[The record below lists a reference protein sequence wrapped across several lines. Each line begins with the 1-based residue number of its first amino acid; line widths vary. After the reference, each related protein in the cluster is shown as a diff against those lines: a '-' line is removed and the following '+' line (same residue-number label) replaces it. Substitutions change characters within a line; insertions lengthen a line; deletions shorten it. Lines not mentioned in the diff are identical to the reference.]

1 MAITD
6 VRQLRSLR
14 LTERMGDKVSIQ
26 MSATLELL
34 IINDQKNPSF
44 AEILADTNTWP
55 NNYNQPIP
63 QLDDKATVNG
73 VELIVN
79 SRELEWY
86 DDNERAV
93 RMTITYAAKDDAPDQ
108 EKPTT
113 TDPQAW
119 KRISIQTQQMNKPAF
134 GWLTEAAAQQGI
146 AGQQDFA
153 RNSAGDPVDGL
164 EEDVAMVKMVYTNTQ
179 VADPNFTK
187 LNEYTNRC
195 NSVDFLGGIFYT
207 VRCLGWS
214 GEYDQKNDV
223 WSISVE
229 FLYNPDSWMIEFYDV
244 GFNEVVNNQ
253 RVAITDRRG
262 NPVSK
267 PVPLDGAGRAA
278 SVDTNVTGGANPVTL
293 TNRYL
298 YPYRAV
304 DLRNIYVEC
313 RI

>member
-14 LTERMGDKVSIQ
+14 LTERMGEKNSVQ

-34 IINDQKNPSF
+34 IITDTKNPSF
-44 AEILADTNTWP
+44 ADILADTNTYA

-63 QLDDKATVNG
+63 RLDDTATVNG

-79 SRELEWY
+79 TRELEWY

-93 RMTITYAAKDDAPDQ
+93 RMTVTYAAKDDPPDQ

-119 KRISIQTQQMNKPAF
+119 QRISIQTQQMTKPAF
-134 GWLTEAAAQQGI
+134 GWTTEGDAEGGVASL
-146 AGQQDFA
+146 QDFA

-214 GEYDQKNDV
+214 GEYDQKNNT

-229 FLYNPDSWMIEFYDV
+229 FLYNSDSWKIEFYDV
-244 GFNEVVNNQ
+244 GFNELIDNK
-253 RVAITDRRG
+253 RVAILDTRG

-278 SVDTNVTGGANPVTL
+278 SIDTSVSGGSSPVPL

-304 DLRNIYVEC
+304 DLRNMFADC